1 MSVEEQTGDRASLV
15 IPKTEVSREKQEE
28 TCPYETGDA
37 NASFFPQEEVAAE
50 NAVETTTEKNG
61 NGEEK
66 ATNEIRLWFEQLT
79 MEQKIM
85 ALGYSD
91 SAFLAALVAMAP
103 WSAASGQG
111 EAHVANVD
119 WEEMVEIETFAKIAN
134 VAVTQSPLSNA
145 EAEASLSSGMEDE
158 SNTENVAT
166 VPDLENKVNASDVF
180 RIRADDES
188 ESVREQQASSDE
200 WGRSRSLL
208 DNLCLVFPSAVCFAI
223 GKTAVEQKDC
233 HPFLTLKQSYWEN
246 INDEELLLALDAMAR
261 CVFGMPFLLRMSS
274 EQVKKDIDAA
284 GWAEQLVHASASRTA
299 IPRFAVLMTRFES
312 AVNEAYLANLA
323 LPKHTDRTSVKEV
336 GSSGNGEMV
345 VDATDSSPQ
354 EKRNRGM
361 SSIMKLDTSFF
372 DALKA
377 KATSMAAATD
387 AFDASRLEE
396 FLTQHELKSID
407 NKEGKNPLAGTD
419 LIFFS
424 LSKLLLSHVKHP
436 SETFATLNDLIH
448 KALFDVGRREIPKE
462 AHFDVSEPAKSA
474 AHAIEIIADNQGH
487 GVEKGGLETAGIQS
501 TSHKKKKRK
510 NKRRKGKSTA
520 HAGSA
525 TVGLMGQ
532 MQSSTLGNPETQKA
546 EQPLPPSVTVYE
558 VKTEST
564 MNLVLPQSHDSDDT
578 ELTAHP
584 EAASVQSDASFVE
597 IQEKDTSHRAST
609 YEGIM
614 ISRVEGVLAV
624 AAPAREQP
632 KTGEEAD
639 NGADSLQTT
648 AQDDEDDHAWETVEV
663 RPRGNRKKPAKSVGK
678 GSPYANAHSTGSVT
692 DSQASSSRKQKTARQ
707 AAARKKNQSRSV
719 AREIIF
725 SILDHVDDEVRRRKR
740 VPARK
745 IHVNPWNVSVT
756 TQPKRSPP
764 ARRSDISEK
773 DSRPTVNRDAT
784 LRDVVLGRHTS
795 GVKAAQNVSNMGI
808 VGTSST
814 LRVLDKAKSQ
824 VLKTEP
830 ASPSKSVISKRK
842 VQIPLSADQNTAPTY
857 QETVSAVSASS
868 NAAVTA
874 KALLPS
880 EDERA
885 SKAESGSAQTDE
897 APLNAGRAETQ
908 DREKDPSP
916 TPPLPT
922 LLSPENANSANS
934 SVASSLEVPH
944 TSRRHHHSNSTSD
957 VVDVGYHL
965 LDVCD
970 RLSRDMNLFMSRRA
984 LALSTRRR
992 ERGALLAALQDTVST
1007 IWPGRGHA
1015 EMYGSCATQL
1025 DLPSSDLDVVVIGID
1040 QYPVVSPNLGSR
1052 SNSASGDSIQ
1062 KTLSM
1067 EDTSGDEA
1075 SQRSQHRQNRH
1086 HSLSNYL
1093 PMHTQVNAE
1102 RVVRLASELEAQPW
1116 AVHIN
1121 AIPTASV
1128 PVVKVLADPLKLVAG
1143 TTGGDWMMHHQRI
1156 VAQTAAAGQ
1165 PQISGSR
1172 SLQSQQYHPP
1182 WRGADVMNGLL
1193 SLDITFDG
1201 PEHGGIGSTHY
1212 SARAVAEA
1220 CQEFGGPPDATPLV
1234 QVVMVLKELLAQR
1247 KLNEPYS
1254 GGLSSYA
1261 LLLLVV
1267 ALMRERA
1274 VIREEI
1280 ERAERQR
1287 KAMTAGDGS
1296 GTFAGSLEP
1305 VVLGSDFSERVREHA
1320 SLSCQNLLAVDKATK
1335 TELQNGISPAS
1346 KRDEQSPGYPKSKVS
1361 SSWASI
1367 ASKTSNVSS
1376 GNESAA
1382 PQTKADLKK
1391 KPTTFADAVARS
1403 VNGSTAVSLSTS
1415 RPNSEPASIASR
1427 DSGRQRPAKGAASNT
1442 GNGNRVNGDA
1452 EKKQETESG
1461 GATSSSLNVDPS
1473 LVATPSL
1480 YPQGYNDV
1488 IEVLCSGPTT
1498 AGKLLMHFL
1507 LYYGEYFEAQTTAI
1521 DISGKHERGFA
1532 GQASPYAY
1540 YSPYIQRR
1548 APGTIDPITGM
1559 LTVDPIVIYDPLEG
1573 SEHKNVARRCFAW
1586 SSVRWIFAQSYA
1598 TLSSAVERSATPP
1611 ATPNGKTTGNQATFE
1626 KDSRLRDPS
1635 AYDHDGS
1642 CDIMDPS
1649 SPLLRCLLSF

>member
-1 MSVEEQTGDRASLV
+1 
-15 IPKTEVSREKQEE
+15 
-28 TCPYETGDA
+28 
-37 NASFFPQEEVAAE
+37 
-50 NAVETTTEKNG
+50 
-61 NGEEK
+61 
-66 ATNEIRLWFEQLT
+66 
-79 MEQKIM
+79 
-85 ALGYSD
+85 
-91 SAFLAALVAMAP
+91 
-103 WSAASGQG
+103 
-111 EAHVANVD
+111 
-119 WEEMVEIETFAKIAN
+119 
-134 VAVTQSPLSNA
+134 
-145 EAEASLSSGMEDE
+145 
-158 SNTENVAT
+158 
-166 VPDLENKVNASDVF
+166 
-180 RIRADDES
+180 
-188 ESVREQQASSDE
+188 
-200 WGRSRSLL
+200 
-208 DNLCLVFPSAVCFAI
+208 
-223 GKTAVEQKDC
+223 
-233 HPFLTLKQSYWEN
+233 
-246 INDEELLLALDAMAR
+246 
-261 CVFGMPFLLRMSS
+261 
-274 EQVKKDIDAA
+274 
-284 GWAEQLVHASASRTA
+284 
-299 IPRFAVLMTRFES
+299 
-312 AVNEAYLANLA
+312 
-323 LPKHTDRTSVKEV
+323 
-336 GSSGNGEMV
+336 
-345 VDATDSSPQ
+345 
-354 EKRNRGM
+354 
-361 SSIMKLDTSFF
+361 
-372 DALKA
+372 
-377 KATSMAAATD
+377 
-387 AFDASRLEE
+387 
-396 FLTQHELKSID
+396 
-407 NKEGKNPLAGTD
+407 
-419 LIFFS
+419 
-424 LSKLLLSHVKHP
+424 
-436 SETFATLNDLIH
+436 
-448 KALFDVGRREIPKE
+448 
-462 AHFDVSEPAKSA
+462 
-474 AHAIEIIADNQGH
+474 
-487 GVEKGGLETAGIQS
+487 
-501 TSHKKKKRK
+501 
-510 NKRRKGKSTA
+510 
-520 HAGSA
+520 
-525 TVGLMGQ
+525 
-532 MQSSTLGNPETQKA
+532 MQSSTLGNAETEKA
-546 EQPLPPSVTVYE
+546 EQPLPPSATVQE
-558 VKTEST
+558 VKIESA
-564 MNLVLPQSHDSDDT
+564 MNLVSPQSHDSDDT

-584 EAASVQSDASFVE
+584 EAASVHSDASFVE
-597 IQEKDTSHRAST
+597 IQGKAASHRASNF
-609 YEGIM
+609 EGIM

-624 AAPAREQP
+624 AAPAREKP

-639 NGADSLQTT
+639 NCVDSLQTS
-648 AQDDEDDHAWETVEV
+648 AQNDEDDNAWETVEV
-663 RPRGNRKKPAKSVGK
+663 RPRGNRKKPAKSGGK
-678 GSPYANAHSTGSVT
+678 GAPNANAHSVGSVT

-719 AREIIF
+719 VREIIF
-725 SILDHVDDEVRRRKR
+725 SILDHVDEEIRRRKK

-745 IHVNPWNVSVT
+745 IHANPWNVGVT

-764 ARRSDISEK
+764 ARRSDIAEK
-773 DSRPTVNRDAT
+773 DSRPAVNREAT

-795 GVKAAQNVSNMGI
+795 GVKAVQNVSNTGI
-808 VGTSST
+808 VGTSSA

-824 VLKTEP
+824 VLKADP
-830 ASPSKSVISKRK
+830 ASPSKSVISTRK
-842 VQIPLSADQNTAPTY
+842 VQIPTSADQNTAPTY

-874 KALLPS
+874 KALLPC

-897 APLNAGRAETQ
+897 APLNAGRTATE

-916 TPPLPT
+916 NPPLPT

-944 TSRRHHHSNSTSD
+944 TSRRHHHVNSTSD
-957 VVDVGYHL
+957 VADVGYHL

-992 ERGALLAALQDTVST
+992 ERGALLAALQDTVT
-1007 IWPGRGHA
+1007 AIWPGRGHA

-1040 QYPVVSPNLGSR
+1040 QYPAVSPNLGSR
-1052 SNSASGDSIQ
+1052 SNSVSGDSIQ

-1067 EDTSGDEA
+1067 EDTSGDDA

-1128 PVVKVLADPLKLVAG
+1128 PVVKVLADPLKLIAG

-1156 VAQTAAAGQ
+1156 VAQTAVTGQ
-1165 PQISGSR
+1165 PQISSSR
-1172 SLQSQQYHPP
+1172 SLQQQQYHPP

-1287 KAMTAGDGS
+1287 KAMTAGDGN
-1296 GTFAGSLEP
+1296 GTFAGSLQLLEP
-1305 VVLGSDFSERVREHA
+1305 VVLGPDLSERGREHA
-1320 SLSCQNLLAVDKATK
+1320 SVICQKLPAVDKATK
-1335 TELQNGISPAS
+1335 TELPNGVSSAS
-1346 KRDEQSPGYPKSKVS
+1346 KRDEQSAGYPKSKFS

-1382 PQTKADLKK
+1382 PQTKANLKK

-1403 VNGSTAVSLSTS
+1403 VNGSAAVSSSTS

-1427 DSGRQRPAKGAASNT
+1427 DSGLHRPAKGTASNT
-1442 GNGNRVNGDA
+1442 GNGNRVKGDA
-1452 EKKQETESG
+1452 DTNQETGSV
-1461 GATSSSLNVDPS
+1461 GANSSSLNVDPS

-1507 LYYGEYFEAQTTAI
+1507 LYYGEHFEAQTTAI
-1521 DISGKHERGFA
+1521 DISGKHERSFA
-1532 GQASPYAY
+1532 GQVSPYAY

-1611 ATPNGKTTGNQATFE
+1611 ATPNGKITGNQAPFE
-1626 KDSRLRDPS
+1626 KDSRLGDPT